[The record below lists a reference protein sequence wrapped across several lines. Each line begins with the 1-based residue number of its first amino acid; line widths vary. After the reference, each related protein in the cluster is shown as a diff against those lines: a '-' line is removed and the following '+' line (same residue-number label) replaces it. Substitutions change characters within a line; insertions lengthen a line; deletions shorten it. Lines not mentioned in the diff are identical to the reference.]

1 MAIEKNK
8 ILGAVLKL
16 KTGYLKETKVNLQFS
31 MMKHSEIILF
41 FTCIFPYYVV
51 HKITKEFCQNSHFE
65 NMTADFLLRCQKS
78 LRQEI
83 SLICH

>member
-41 FTCIFPYYVV
+41 FTCIFPYYVI
-51 HKITKEFCQNSHFE
+51 HKTTKEFSKNSHFE
-65 NMTADFLLRCQKS
+65 NMTTDFLWRCLNS
-78 LRQEI
+78 L
-83 SLICH
+83 